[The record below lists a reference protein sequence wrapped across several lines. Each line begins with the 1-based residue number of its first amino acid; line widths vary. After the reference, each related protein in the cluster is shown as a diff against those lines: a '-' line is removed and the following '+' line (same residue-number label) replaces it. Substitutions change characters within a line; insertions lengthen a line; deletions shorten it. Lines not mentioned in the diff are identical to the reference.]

1 MTGTSPDAERT
12 ASGDNRQ
19 KTGRN
24 GSHEAGAWL
33 AAIVQNSEDAIL
45 SKTMDGIILSWNA
58 GAERLFGYSAEEVIG
73 KPVTLV
79 IPEDRLG
86 EEETILSRLRSG
98 ERVEYFETVRRR
110 KDGSLVDVS
119 LTISPVKDED
129 GNILGA
135 AKIAR
140 DISSAREA
148 AVRQD
153 LIIREMNHRIKNL
166 FTLANSLVALSA
178 RSASSVSELAQDLTA
193 RLQALA
199 RAHGLTL
206 PDLYQD
212 VVEDAGTSLD
222 ALFQTVL
229 APYEQETGSRIDV
242 QGDLVPVGQH
252 SLPALALL
260 LHELA
265 TNAAKYGAL
274 ASPDG
279 QLNVNIE
286 VDGPISEI
294 RWHEAGGPP
303 RAETPSS
310 EGFGSRLEQASLR
323 GLKGELTR
331 TWTDC
336 GVEIAMRFP
345 LEQIAR

>member
-1 MTGTSPDAERT
+1 MTGLPLDAERR
-12 ASGDNRQ
+12 ASNPQ
-19 KTGRN
+19 KTVRN
-24 GSHEAGAWL
+24 GLHEAGAWL

-45 SKTMDGIILSWNA
+45 SKTLDGIILSWNA
-58 GAERLFGYSAEEVIG
+58 GAERLFGYRADEAIG
-73 KPVTLV
+73 KSVTLI
-79 IPEDRLG
+79 IPEDRLD
-86 EEETILSRLRSG
+86 EEEAILSRLRSG

-110 KDGSLVDVS
+110 KDGTLVDVS
-119 LTISPVKDED
+119 LTISPVKDDE

-135 AKIAR
+135 AKIVR

-193 RLQALA
+193 RLQALS
-199 RAHGLTL
+199 RAHALTL
-206 PDLYQD
+206 PDLYQE

-222 ALFQTVL
+222 TLFRTVL
-229 APYEQETGSRIDV
+229 APYDQEEGSRIEV
-242 QGDLVPVGQH
+242 GGDFVPVGQI
-252 SLPALALL
+252 SLPALSLL

-274 ASPDG
+274 ASSDG
-279 QLNVNIE
+279 ALNVSIK
-286 VDGPISEI
+286 VDGPATEI
-294 RWHEAGGPP
+294 RWHEAGAPM
-303 RAETPSS
+303 RADTTLP

-323 GLKGELTR
+323 GLKGELAR

-336 GVEIAMRFP
+336 GVEIVMRFP
-345 LEQIAR
+345 LGQIAR

>member
-1 MTGTSPDAERT
+1 MTGPSPDAERS
-12 ASGDNRQ
+12 ASNVR
-19 KTGRN
+19 KMVRN

-45 SKTMDGIILSWNA
+45 SKTMDGVILSWNA
-58 GAERLFGYSAEEVIG
+58 GAERLFGYTADEAIG

-79 IPEDRLG
+79 IPEDRLD
-86 EEETILSRLRSG
+86 EEETLLSRLRSG

-110 KDGSLVDVS
+110 KDDSLVDVS
-119 LTISPVKDED
+119 LTVSPVKDEN

-193 RLQALA
+193 RLQALS

-222 ALFQTVL
+222 ALFRTVL
-229 APYEQETGSRIDV
+229 APYDQETGSRVDV
-242 QGDLVPVGQH
+242 QGDLVPVGEH

-274 ASPDG
+274 ASPG
-279 QLNVNIE
+279 GKLNVSIE
-286 VDGPISEI
+286 VDGATSEI

-303 RAETPSS
+303 RADTTSS

-336 GVEIAMRFP
+336 GVEIVMRFP